1 LLLRKFKVILST
13 IWLIIYSSNKTIRS
27 IWIIISWILNRFN
40 IKLIRR
46 IRSFNNWILMILWL
60 FWKEKY
66 QSAKYLLKKIKSIAI
81 YSAKKITMIVSKNNW
96 FVSQNAWLQL
106 FLILYIKPS
115 LKTLI
120 FLKRKIC
127 QTLSVQ

>member
-1 LLLRKFKVILST
+1 MLLRKFKVILST

-66 QSAKYLLKKIKSIAI
+66 QSEKYLLKKIKSIAI
-81 YSAKKITMIVSKNNW
+81 YSAKKITMILSKNNW
-96 FVSQNAWLQL
+96 FVCQNAWLQL

-120 FLKRKIC
+120 FLKWKIC